1 MRLLRAPVAAL
12 LTVSLP
18 TWVTGG
24 TIGGVLA
31 MTPTAALAVAPADEL
46 TEEQKAEKAKGLYVE
61 AERLAKE
68 GNWEAAVVLYEQAYY
83 LVPGKHGFAHKVG
96 IASWEV
102 KNCDKAYEYL
112 THFVTYGAAEAKN
125 ADKIKEAQ
133 GILDQIEATKCRTP
147 EVAPEPEPE
156 TEPDQVEEEEN
167 PFTEF
172 AEQPGGKPDKGKG
185 KGKGDKQKGGKG
197 LLAGGA
203 VLLTL
208 GVGGIAVGAVG
219 AAMAS
224 SAGNTLDDLSSTST
238 NTGYPIGDYA
248 CRDTALECPQT
259 LESSLATGKALT
271 FAGFI
276 GGGVLLVTGVA
287 LIAVH
292 VSKNKK
298 KASASASIS
307 HGGHGV
313 RLTGLGPTLLPG
325 GGGGASATLRF

>member
-1 MRLLRAPVAAL
+1 MLRARLLRAPVAAL

-18 TWVTGG
+18 TWIAGG
-24 TIGGVLA
+24 TIGGVIT
-31 MTPTAALAVAPADEL
+31 MTPAAASAFAPADEL
-46 TEEQKAEKAKGLYVE
+46 SEEEKAEKAKGLYVE
-61 AERLAKE
+61 AERLAKD

-133 GILDQIEATKCRTP
+133 GILSEIEATKCRTP
-147 EVAPEPEPE
+147 EAEPEPEPE
-156 TEPDQVEEEEN
+156 PEPVEEEEN
-167 PFTEF
+167 PF
-172 AEQPGGKPDKGKG
+172 AETQDQPGDKPDKGEK
-185 KGKGDKQKGGKG
+185 KKGGKG

-203 VLLTL
+203 VLITL

-238 NTGYPIGDYA
+238 NTGYPVGDYA
-248 CRDTALECPQT
+248 CRDAALECPQT
-259 LESSLATGKALT
+259 LESSLGTGKALT

-292 VSKNKK
+292 ASKNKK
-298 KASASASIS
+298 KASASAAN
-307 HGGHGV
+307 HAPGV
-313 RLTGLGPTLLPG
+313 RLTGLGPALLPG
-325 GGGGASATLRF
+325 GGGGATATLRF

>member
-1 MRLLRAPVAAL
+1 MRLLRVPVAAL

-18 TWVTGG
+18 NLAFAGTFAGG
-24 TIGGVLA
+24 TF
-31 MTPTAALAVAPADEL
+31 TPGALALAPADEL

-96 IASWEV
+96 IASWQV

-112 THFVTYGAAEAKN
+112 THFVTYGASEPKN
-125 ADKIKEAQ
+125 AEKITEAN
-133 GILDQIEATKCRTP
+133 GILAEIEAAQCRTP

-156 TEPDQVEEEEN
+156 PETTEPVEEEN
-167 PFTEF
+167 PFETTG
-172 AEQPGGKPDKGKG
+172 EQPGDDKPAKK
-185 KGKGDKQKGGKG
+185 KGGKG

-203 VLLTL
+203 VLITL
-208 GVGGIAVGAVG
+208 GVGGVVVGAVG
-219 AAMAS
+219 ASMAS
-224 SAGNTLDDLSSTST
+224 KAGSTLDDLSSTST
-238 NTGYPIGDYA
+238 NTGYPVGDYA
-248 CRDTALECPQT
+248 CRDATQDCPTT
-259 LESSLATGKALT
+259 LESSLTTGKALT

-292 VSKNKK
+292 AKKSK
-298 KASASASIS
+298 KAGSASAKAAN
-307 HGGHGV
+307 V
-313 RLTGLGPTLLPG
+313 RLTGLGPALLPG
-325 GGGGASATLRF
+325 GGGGATASLQF

>member
-1 MRLLRAPVAAL
+1 MRMLRVPVVAL

-18 TWVTGG
+18 NVA
-24 TIGGVLA
+24 LA
-31 MTPTAALAVAPADEL
+31 GNLPAPTAMAGFLALGPADEL

-61 AERLAKE
+61 AERLAKD

-96 IASWEV
+96 VASWKV

-112 THFVTYGAAEAKN
+112 THFVTYAEPEKN

-133 GILDQIEATKCRTP
+133 GILGEIEAAQCRTP

-156 TEPDQVEEEEN
+156 PEPTEPIEEEN
-167 PFTEF
+167 PFENEAAADT
-172 AEQPGGKPDKGKG
+172 PTDTGGGEKK
-185 KGKGDKQKGGKG
+185 KGGKG

-203 VLLTL
+203 VLITL
-208 GVGGIAVGAVG
+208 GVGGVAVGAVG

-224 SAGNTLDDLSSTST
+224 SNGNKLDDLSSTST
-238 NTGYPIGDYA
+238 NTGYPVGDYA
-248 CRDTALECPQT
+248 CRDASLDCPST
-259 LESSLATGKALT
+259 LEGNLATGKALT
-271 FAGFI
+271 YAGFI
-276 GGGVLLVTGVA
+276 GGGVLLVTGIA

-292 VSKNKK
+292 AKKNK
-298 KASASASIS
+298 KASASASAPN
-307 HGGHGV
+307 V
-313 RLTGLGPTLLPG
+313 RLTGLGPALLPG